1 MSREEHISGDSSSPK
16 NEEITEADQNEKEM
30 TLGDAL
36 TQVKDTT
43 LASVEEL
50 HTLVGGADI
59 KVKLSPLRDWIR
71 DVFIKKEMLKG
82 LKEVINS
89 LEERDSI
96 LFLYFIFLRI
106 SVISSLCLLDK

>member
-1 MSREEHISGDSSSPK
+1 MYIQVSSSSTVSPEENVSGDSSSPK

-36 TQVKDTT
+36 TQAKDTT

-59 KVKLSPLRDWIR
+59 KVKLPPLHMIR
-71 DVFIKKEMLKG
+71 DAFIKKEMFKG
-82 LKEVINS
+82 
-89 LEERDSI
+89 
-96 LFLYFIFLRI
+96 F
-106 SVISSLCLLDK
+106 